1 MNAARL
7 KSLLRSAAPGPAAAY
22 LRLKEWARSAR
33 GGDRYLQGIFSRIY
47 DGNLWGEPE
56 SVSGPGSSLA
66 ATAALRRE
74 LPGLLAELGVRT
86 LLDAPCGDCHWI
98 LSTPLDLDLYL
109 GADLV
114 PALIERNI
122 SKYGAKHGGPG
133 RSFQVLDLTRDPL
146 PKADAILCRDC
157 LIHFSF
163 RFIRQ
168 ALDNFRRSG
177 ARYLLTTTYSGLP
190 RNQDILSGQWRPLD
204 LQLPPFSLPPP
215 VRLIREKEYEEGGLR
230 LCRSLGVWEVAAL

>member
-1 MNAARL
+1 MNVSRL
-7 KSLLRSAAPGPAAAY
+7 KSLLRSAAPGPAAAW
-22 LRLKEWARSAR
+22 LRLKEWARSTR
-33 GGDRYLQGIFSRIY
+33 RGDRYLEGIFSQIY
-47 DGNLWGEPE
+47 HGNLWGEPE

-74 LPGLLAELGVRT
+74 LPGLLAELGVHT

-98 LSTPLDLDLYL
+98 LSTPLDLDLYI

-114 PALIERNI
+114 PELIERNR
-122 SKYGAKHGGPG
+122 AKLGGPG
-133 RSFQVLDLTRDPL
+133 RSFQVLDLTSDPL

-163 RFIRQ
+163 RFIRR
-168 ALDNFRRSG
+168 ALDNFRASG

-190 RNQDILSGQWRPLD
+190 RNHDILSGQWRPLD
-204 LQLPPFSLPPP
+204 LELPPFGLPPP
-215 VRLIREKEYEEGGLR
+215 LRLIREKEYAEGGLR
-230 LCRSLGVWEVAAL
+230 LRRSLGVWELETL

>member
-1 MNAARL
+1 VTASRL

-33 GGDRYLQGIFSRIY
+33 RGDRYLEGIFSQIY
-47 DGNLWGEPE
+47 HGNLWGEPE

-66 ATAALRRE
+66 ETAAVRRE
-74 LPGLLAELGVRT
+74 LPGLLAELGVRI

-98 LSTPLDLDLYL
+98 VNTPLDLDLYI

-114 PALIERNI
+114 PALVERNAAEL
-122 SKYGAKHGGPG
+122 GAPG
-133 RSFQVLDLTRDPL
+133 RDFRVLDLTRDPL

-163 RFIRQ
+163 RFIRR
-168 ALDNFRRSG
+168 ALDNFRHSG

-190 RNQDILSGQWRPLD
+190 HNHDILSGQWRPLD
-204 LQLPPFSLPPP
+204 LELPPFGLPPP
-215 VRLIREKEYEEGGLR
+215 LRRIQEKEYAEGGLR
-230 LCRSLGVWEVAAL
+230 LRRSLGVWKLGTS